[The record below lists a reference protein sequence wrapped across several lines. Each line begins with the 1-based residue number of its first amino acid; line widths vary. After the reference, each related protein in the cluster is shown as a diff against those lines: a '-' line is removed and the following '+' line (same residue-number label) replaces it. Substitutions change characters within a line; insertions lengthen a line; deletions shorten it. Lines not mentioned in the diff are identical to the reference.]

1 MATSASAETPHSP
14 ALTRLTAGPLRVLV
28 SLIVPA
34 ITFLVLRWAFIFMR
48 NTEANRVAIA
58 IVALIIGVV
67 GVWALYLVT
76 DNLVSIL
83 PEGIRETVRP
93 FVFVGPALVIL
104 TVYLVYPVVRTVSL
118 SFFGPRSEEFVGLQ
132 NYAFAL
138 TSDDM
143 LLALRNNVLWLIF
156 VTSFV
161 VSLGL
166 IIAVLVDRI
175 GRWEPIA
182 KSFIFLPMAISAV
195 GASVIWKF
203 VYSFQPIQLPQIGLL
218 NAVYTGLGGDPQGWL
233 ILKPWNNFF
242 LIVIMI
248 WILTGFAM
256 VVLSAAIKGVPGE
269 LLEAARMDGASEIR
283 IFFGVIVPY
292 IRGTLITI
300 TTTVLIMVLKV
311 FDIVFVMTGG
321 QFDTEVIAN
330 RMYREMFTFGNFG
343 RSSALAV
350 ILLLAVIPIMIY
362 NVRSLEQSRR

>member
-1 MATSASAETPHSP
+1 MATSASAETPRSP
-14 ALTRLTAGPLRVLV
+14 ALTRLTAGPLRVLI

-48 NTEANRVAIA
+48 DAEANKLSVG
-58 IVALIIGVV
+58 IVALIIGVG

-83 PEGIRETVRP
+83 PEAIRETVRP
-93 FVFVGPALVIL
+93 FVFVGPAVAIL
-104 TVYLVYPVVRTVSL
+104 SVYLVYPVIRTIYL
-118 SFFGPRSEEFVGLQ
+118 SFLGPRSEEFVGLA

-143 LLALRNNVLWLIF
+143 LLALRNNLLWLIF

-182 KSFIFLPMAISAV
+182 KSLVFLPMAISAV
-195 GASVIWKF
+195 GASIIWKF
-203 VYSFQPIQLPQIGLL
+203 VYSFQPIQRPQIGLL
-218 NAVYTGLGGDPQGWL
+218 NALFTALGGDPQGWL

-269 LLEAARMDGASEIR
+269 LLEAARIDGASEIR
-283 IFFGVIVPY
+283 IFLGVIVPY

-300 TTTVLIMVLKV
+300 STTILIMVLKV

-343 RSSALAV
+343 HSSALAV
-350 ILLLAVIPIMIY
+350 ILLVAVIPIMIY

>member
-1 MATSASAETPHSP
+1 MARVATAQTPRPP

-28 SLIVPA
+28 SLIVPV

-48 NTEANRVAIA
+48 DTEANRIAVA
-58 IVALIIGVV
+58 VV
-67 GVWALYLVT
+67 GLILGVGGVWVLYLVA

-83 PEGIRETVRP
+83 PGSVRETVRP

-104 TVYLVYPVVRTVSL
+104 AVYLVYPAVRTIYL
-118 SFFGPRSEEFVGLQ
+118 SFFGPRSEQFVGLE

-138 TSDDM
+138 TSPDM
-143 LLALRNNVLWLIF
+143 LLALRNNFLWLVL

-175 GRWEPIA
+175 GRWESAA
-182 KSFIFLPMAISAV
+182 KSLIFLPMAISAV
-195 GASVIWKF
+195 GASIIWKF
-203 VYSFQPIQLPQIGLL
+203 VYSFQPIQRPQIGLL
-218 NAVYTGLGGDPQGWL
+218 NAIYTSLGGEPQGWL
-233 ILKPWNNFF
+233 ILKPWNNGF

-256 VVLSAAIKGVPGE
+256 VVLSAAIKGVPAE
-269 LLEAARMDGASEIR
+269 LLEAARIDGASEVR
-283 IFFGVIVPY
+283 IFFKVTVPY

-300 TTTVLIMVLKV
+300 TTTVLIIVLKV

-321 QFDTEVIAN
+321 QFETEVIAN

-343 RSSALAV
+343 HSSALAV
-350 ILLLAVIPIMIY
+350 LLLVAVIPVMIY
-362 NVRSLEQSRR
+362 NVRSLEQSKR

>member
-1 MATSASAETPHSP
+1 MATSIPVETPRSP
-14 ALTRLTAGPLRVLV
+14 ALNRLTAGPLRVLI

-48 NTEANRVAIA
+48 DTEANRISIA

-104 TVYLVYPVVRTVSL
+104 TVYLVYPVALTVYL
-118 SFFGPRSEEFVGLQ
+118 SFFGPRSEEFVGLA

-182 KSFIFLPMAISAV
+182 KSLVFLPMAISAV
-195 GASVIWKF
+195 GASIIWKF
-203 VYSFQPIQLPQIGLL
+203 VYSFQPIQRPQIGLL
-218 NAVYTGLGGDPQGWL
+218 NAIFTSLGGDPQGWL

-242 LIVIMI
+242 LIAIMI

-269 LLEAARMDGASEIR
+269 LLEAARIDGASEIR
-283 IFFGVIVPY
+283 IFLGVIVPY

-300 TTTVLIMVLKV
+300 STTILIMVLKV

-343 RSSALAV
+343 HSSALAV
-350 ILLLAVIPIMIY
+350 ILLVAVIPIMIY